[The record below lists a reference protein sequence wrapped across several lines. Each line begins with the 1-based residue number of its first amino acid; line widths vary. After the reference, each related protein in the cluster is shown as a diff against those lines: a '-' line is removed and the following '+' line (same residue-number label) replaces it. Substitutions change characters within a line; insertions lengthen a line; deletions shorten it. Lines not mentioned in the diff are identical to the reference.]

1 MGIHFCYI
9 FVYYLNYAH
18 ICNTLI
24 NFTIMETF
32 EIIGRNI
39 RLYREQMGMNQDD
52 LAQYLGV
59 NRVLV
64 SYYETGEREIS
75 LEAMNKLTDLF
86 GIDMT
91 ELLEMNAAHVKANV
105 AFAFRAESLSESDL
119 ESIAKFKRIVKNYL
133 KMSDL
138 SNEIKK

>member
-1 MGIHFCYI
+1 
-9 FVYYLNYAH
+9 
-18 ICNTLI
+18 
-24 NFTIMETF
+24 METF

-52 LAQYLGV
+52 LAKYLEV

-64 SYYETGEREIS
+64 SYYETGEREIPID
-75 LEAMNKLTDLF
+75 AMNKLTDLF
-86 GIDMT
+86 GIDMMD
-91 ELLEMNAAHVKANV
+91 LMEMNAHHVKANV
-105 AFAFRAESLSESDL
+105 AFAFRAESINESDL